1 MTAAAVAEEGS
12 VEAVGVARGRGGSE
26 GAAGV
31 VAVVV
36 ARAGGGAAIGCF
48 RRCAVRKGRS

>member
-12 VEAVGVARGRGGSE
+12 VEAVGGGRGCRRGSE
-26 GAAGV
+26 G

-36 ARAGGGAAIGCF
+36 VVVVRSADSAAIDDL
-48 RRCAVRKGRS
+48 R